1 MGRQG
6 AVERRSLL
14 PWDESQFVF
23 HPFEKSVRIYILQLP
38 VLISLLLQETRTLP
52 QQLGSLFLKL
62 AALSV
67 WSFSVLFGSLSR
79 QVTLLHCVD
88 LHHKPGVEALSH
100 PHC

>member
-1 MGRQG
+1 M
-6 AVERRSLL
+6 

-23 HPFEKSVRIYILQLP
+23 HPFEKSGRIDTLQLP
-38 VLISLLLQETRTLP
+38 VLISLPLQETRTLA
-52 QQLGSLFLKL
+52 QQFVSLFLKL

-67 WSFSVLFGSLSR
+67 WSVPVLFGSLSR

-88 LHHKPGVEALSH
+88 LHHKPGVDALSH